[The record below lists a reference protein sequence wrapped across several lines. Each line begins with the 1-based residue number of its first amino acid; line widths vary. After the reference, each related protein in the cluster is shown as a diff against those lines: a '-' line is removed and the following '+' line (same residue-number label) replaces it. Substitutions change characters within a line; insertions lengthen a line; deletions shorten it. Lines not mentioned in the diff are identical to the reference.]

1 MMCSTTKSTITVQ
14 CPNCQHEGPAFR
26 ELLGQRSR
34 CKMCNHVFQIHGH
47 VRMACP
53 GCGVTLRVLPEMLGR
68 EVVCMFCNE
77 PFRACSEPTRIVP
90 KPCPGEHAAIKPACA
105 HPAESDNDPNI
116 HQELAAAR
124 AELIRM
130 RQERLDQVERVLAL
144 EQALFKVLSEQK
156 TLQAALQRLRSE
168 NQTLAEHERLE
179 IESLRAEL
187 KRIEVQR
194 LAIVQEHDLMR
205 ALPPQAGTGPQ
216 PPLTRNHTRHNGNGR
231 VLSSRPPQKPA
242 PAGISKSGPQDDRA
256 ILRDA
261 SDRISHCEL
270 KAGQLVAQ
278 LKTAQQ
284 DKELE
289 RQAFEK
295 VLVRL
300 QEALTRAKSEFD
312 VARGY
317 TGAAADRLIDQNDD
331 PRQLAASPPAAD
343 CA

>member
-14 CPNCQHEGPAFR
+14 CPNCRHEGPAFR

-34 CKMCNHVFQIHGH
+34 CKMCNHVFQINGL
-47 VRMACP
+47 VRMVCP
-53 GCGVTLRVLPEMLGR
+53 GCGATLRVLPEMLDR
-68 EVVCMFCNE
+68 EVVCKFCNE
-77 PFRACSEPTRIVP
+77 PFRACSELTRIVHR
-90 KPCPGEHAAIKPACA
+90 PCPGEHAAIKPACD
-105 HPAESDNDPNI
+105 HPAKSDNDPNI
-116 HQELAAAR
+116 RQELEAAR

-130 RQERLDQVERVLAL
+130 GQERLDQVERVLAL
-144 EQALFKVLSEQK
+144 EQAFFKVLSEQE
-156 TLQAALQRLRSE
+156 TLQAGFQRLRSE

-179 IESLRAEL
+179 IESLRTEL

-205 ALPPQAGTGPQ
+205 ASPPQARTGSQ
-216 PPLTRNHTRHNGNGR
+216 PPLTQNHTRHNGNVR
-231 VLSSRPPQKPA
+231 VLSSRPPQKTA
-242 PAGISKSGPQDDRA
+242 PAGTSKPRPQDDRA

-278 LKTAQQ
+278 LKTVQQ

-312 VARGY
+312 AASGSTR
-317 TGAAADRLIDQNDD
+317 AAADRLIDQNDD
-331 PRQLAASPPAAD
+331 PRQLAASPPTAD
-343 CA
+343 

>member
-1 MMCSTTKSTITVQ
+1 MMCSTAKSTITVQ
-14 CPNCQHEGPAFR
+14 CPNCRHEGPAFR

-34 CKMCNHVFQIHGH
+34 CKMCNHVFQIPGE

-53 GCGVTLRVLPEMLGR
+53 GCGITLRVLPEMLDR
-68 EVVCMFCNE
+68 EVVCKFCNE
-77 PFRACSEPTRIVP
+77 PFRACSELSRIVH
-90 KPCPGEHAAIKPACA
+90 KPCPGEHAAIKPTCD

-116 HQELAAAR
+116 HQELEAAR
-124 AELIRM
+124 AVLIRM
-130 RQERLDQVERVLAL
+130 GQERLDQVERVLAL

-156 TLQAALQRLRSE
+156 TLQAELQRLRSE

-179 IESLRAEL
+179 IESLRTEL
-187 KRIEVQR
+187 KRIEVQH
-194 LAIVQEHDLMR
+194 LAIVQEHALMR
-205 ALPPQAGTGPQ
+205 ASPPQAGTGSQ
-216 PPLTRNHTRHNGNGR
+216 PPLTQNHTRHNGNGR
-231 VLSSRPPQKPA
+231 FLSSRPPQKTA
-242 PAGISKSGPQDDRA
+242 PGGISKSRPQDDRA

-261 SDRISHCEL
+261 NDRISHCEL

-278 LKTAQQ
+278 LKAAQQ

-300 QEALTRAKSEFD
+300 QEELTGAKSELD

-317 TGAAADRLIDQNDD
+317 TRAAADRPIDQNDD
-331 PRQLAASPPAAD
+331 PRQLAATPKAAD
-343 CA
+343 

>member
-1 MMCSTTKSTITVQ
+1 
-14 CPNCQHEGPAFR
+14 
-26 ELLGQRSR
+26 
-34 CKMCNHVFQIHGH
+34 
-47 VRMACP
+47 
-53 GCGVTLRVLPEMLGR
+53 
-68 EVVCMFCNE
+68 
-77 PFRACSEPTRIVP
+77 
-90 KPCPGEHAAIKPACA
+90 
-105 HPAESDNDPNI
+105 
-116 HQELAAAR
+116 
-124 AELIRM
+124 
-130 RQERLDQVERVLAL
+130 VERVLAL

-179 IESLRAEL
+179 IESLRTEL
-187 KRIEVQR
+187 KCMEVQR

-205 ALPPQAGTGPQ
+205 ASPPQAGTGSQ
-216 PPLTRNHTRHNGNGR
+216 PPLTQNHTRHNGNGR
-231 VLSSRPPQKPA
+231 VLSSRPPQKTA
-242 PAGISKSGPQDDRA
+242 PVGIAKPRPQDDRA

-284 DKELE
+284 DKELQ

-312 VARGY
+312 VASGRQEFEKVLVQLQEALTRAKSEFDVASGY
-317 TGAAADRLIDQNDD
+317 TRAAADRLIDQNDD
-331 PRQLAASPPAAD
+331 PRQLAASPPAA
-343 CA
+343 A

>member
-1 MMCSTTKSTITVQ
+1 MMCSTAKSTITVQ

-34 CKMCNHVFQIHGH
+34 CKICNHVFQIPGH

-53 GCGVTLRVLPEMLGR
+53 GCGVTLRVLPVMLDR
-68 EVVCMFCNE
+68 EVVCKFCNE
-77 PFRACSEPTRIVP
+77 PFRACSELTRIVH
-90 KPCPGEHAAIKPACA
+90 KPCPGEHAAIKQACD
-105 HPAESDNDPNI
+105 HPAESDNDPDI
-116 HQELAAAR
+116 RQELESAR
-124 AELIRM
+124 AVLIRM
-130 RQERLDQVERVLAL
+130 GRERLDQVERVLAL
-144 EQALFKVLSEQK
+144 EQALFKVVSKQE
-156 TLQAALQRLRSE
+156 TLQAALQRLQSE
-168 NQTLAEHERLE
+168 NQTLAEHQRLE
-179 IESLRAEL
+179 IESLRTEL

-205 ALPPQAGTGPQ
+205 ASPPQAGTGSQ
-216 PPLTRNHTRHNGNGR
+216 PPLTQNHTRHNGNGR
-231 VLSSRPPQKPA
+231 FLSSRPPQKTA
-242 PAGISKSGPQDDRA
+242 PAGISKSRPQDDRA

-261 SDRISHCEL
+261 NDRISHCEL

-278 LKTAQQ
+278 LKAAQQ

-300 QEALTRAKSEFD
+300 QEELAGAKSELD

-317 TGAAADRLIDQNDD
+317 TRAAADRLIDQNDD
-331 PRQLAASPPAAD
+331 PRQLAATPKAAD
-343 CA
+343 